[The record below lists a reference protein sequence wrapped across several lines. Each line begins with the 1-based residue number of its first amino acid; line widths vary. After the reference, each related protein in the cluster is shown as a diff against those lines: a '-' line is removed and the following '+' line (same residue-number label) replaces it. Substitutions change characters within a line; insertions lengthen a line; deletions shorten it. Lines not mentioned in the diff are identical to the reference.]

1 MSAPL
6 WTAAELREATG
17 GTLEGAGLDGLEIA
31 SVGIDSR
38 ATGPG
43 ELFVALRDV
52 RDGHDFVADAL
63 ARGAAAALVDRD
75 PPGVAPG
82 APLLRVGETLAGLQ
96 ALGAAG
102 RARSTARLAAITG
115 SVGKTTTKE
124 MLRHGLSALGRTHA
138 AVASYNNH
146 WGLPLTLAR
155 MPREAEYG
163 VLEIGMN
170 HRGEIAPLARLA
182 RPHVAA
188 ITTVEAAHIGHLG
201 SLEEIAEEKADIMAG
216 LAPGAPVVL
225 PRDAAMFPRL
235 AARAEAARLHA
246 VTFGTDAAA
255 DYRLLGYEGAAE
267 GGVAQL
273 SLRGAAHRLHLAAPG
288 RHLALNA
295 LAAIAVA
302 EALGAGRDAF
312 LAALAEFRP
321 GAGRGGR
328 VALDLPG
335 GPALLIDDSYNG
347 QPPAMRAG
355 LGVLG
360 AQRPG
365 PGGRRIAVLGDMRE
379 LGEHGPALHASLLPD
394 VLAGADVV
402 FCCGALMRGLFDALP
417 ENWRGAHRDSSD
429 ELAPLVRQAVRP
441 GDVILV
447 KGSLGSRMAVVVRAL
462 TPAPRDT
469 RPGVREGAHS

>member
-1 MSAPL
+1 MTTLPL
-6 WTAAELREATG
+6 WTSDELRAATG
-17 GTLEGAGLDGLEIA
+17 GRCPDGLAIQA
-31 SVGIDSR
+31 VGIDSR

-43 ELFVALRDV
+43 ELFVALRDA

-75 PPGVAPG
+75 PPGVAAD
-82 APLLRVGETLAGLQ
+82 APLLRVGETLAGLR

-102 RARSTARLAAITG
+102 RARSRARIAAITG

-124 MLRHGLSALGRTHA
+124 MLRHGLAALAPTHA

-155 MPREAEYG
+155 MPRDAAYG

-182 RPHVAA
+182 APHVAA

-201 SLEEIAEEKADIMAG
+201 SLEEIAEEKADIMQG

-225 PRDAAMFPRL
+225 PRDSASFPHL
-235 AARAEAARLHA
+235 ARRATEAGLT
-246 VTFGTDAAA
+246 VITFGADAAA
-255 DYRLLGYEGAAE
+255 DYRLLDYRGAPESGEAL
-267 GGVAQL
+267 L
-273 SLRGAAHRLHLAAPG
+273 SLRGSEARLPLAAPG
-288 RHLALNA
+288 RHLAINA
-295 LAAIAVA
+295 LAAVAVA
-302 EALGAGRDAF
+302 EALGADRAGF
-312 LAALAEFRP
+312 LAALTEFRP

-328 VALDLPG
+328 VSLALDG
-335 GPALLIDDSYNG
+335 GSALLIDDSYNG

-360 AQRPG
+360 SQHPG

-394 VLAGADVV
+394 VLAAADMV

-417 ENWRGAHRDSSD
+417 ENRRAAHRDSSD

-462 TPAPRDT
+462 TSALPGSAPAA
-469 RPGVREGAHS
+469 REGAQS